1 MNNSISL
8 IDIYNAIND
17 FRDEVRGTYATKEE
31 VAPIKATV
39 YGLVSLLLTAVVVAL
54 VAGVVKAR

>member
-1 MNNSISL
+1 MDNISL
-8 IDIYNAIND
+8 KDIYNAIND
-17 FRDEVRGTYATKEE
+17 FREEARGTYATKEE

-39 YGLVSLLLTAVVVAL
+39 YGLVSLLLTAVIVSL